1 MRISDYK
8 LADPEIPK
16 ISKTQ
21 FLKLTPEKQKEYLRL
36 YKTQIIPKLSVL
48 REHHRFYTI
57 HGGRGSG
64 KSTSVAKWLTQKMT
78 AETHTLLCTREIQ
91 NSLAESSYQMLV
103 DMIAYQELGGW
114 NIQKEKIF
122 NDNGSKIIFH
132 GLRDNKSANSLKSYV
147 NIDLVW
153 CEEAQSLSANSLRLL
168 LPTIR
173 EEGAEFYF
181 TYNPETE
188 EDAVEII
195 KTRQDVLDVEV
206 NWNDNP
212 FFPEQLRMEM
222 EADFKT
228 DPDEAEHV
236 WNGQYRKQ
244 AENAVM
250 SRLAV
255 HEAMEREVD
264 TEGDYQIAVDVARY
278 GSDSSIISMRKGLKM
293 IDLKEYKN
301 ISLVELCGH
310 IEVIAGNNH
319 DMTIKVDETGVGGGV
334 VDILQGRGYRN
345 VIGINF
351 GSKPQDTDKFADL
364 PSEMWCTFPI
374 SDVSLLND
382 SGLFHELTDRR
393 FSYDHKARR
402 QVESKDSYKARNGGK
417 SPDKADSVLM
427 LYYEPKIN
435 RPMLY

>member
-1 MRISDYK
+1 MVE
-8 LADPEIPK
+8 LTIPK
-16 ISKTQ
+16 ISKKK
-21 FLKLTPEKQKEYLRL
+21 FLSLSAEKQKEYLRL
-36 YKTQIIPKLSVL
+36 FQTQVVPCLEVFRNPAPYKIS
-48 REHHRFYTI
+48 Y
-57 HGGRGSG
+57 GGRGSG
-64 KSTSVAKWLTQKMT
+64 KSWSFASLLSQKLT
-78 AETHTLLCTREIQ
+78 AEKHNLLCCREIQ
-91 NSLAESSYQMLV
+91 KSLEDSSYKLLV
-103 DMIAYQELGGW
+103 ETIERLNLKGW
-114 NIQKEKIF
+114 VIKKDTLENE
-122 NDNGSKIIFH
+122 NGSRVIFR
-132 GLRDNKSANSLKSYV
+132 GLKDLRAGNAIKSLEGY
-147 NIDLVW
+147 DLAW
-153 CEEAQSLSANSLRLL
+153 LEEAQAISLESLQLL

-173 EEGAEFYF
+173 MNGSEIWAC
-181 TYNPETE
+181 YNPNTE
-188 EDAVEII
+188 EDAIEMLKQREGAICV
-195 KTRQDVLDVEV
+195 KC
-206 NWNDNP
+206 NWSDNP
-212 FFPEQLRMEM
+212 WFTERLAKER
-222 EADFKT
+222 EADYKFN
-228 DPDEAEHV
+228 PELARHIWE
-236 WNGQYRKQ
+236 GEYLAQ
-244 AENAVM
+244 ADNAVM

-264 TEGDYQIAVDVARY
+264 SEGDYQIAVDVARY

-310 IEVIAGNNH
+310 IEVMAGNNH

>member
-1 MRISDYK
+1 MVE
-8 LADPEIPK
+8 LAIPK
-16 ISKTQ
+16 ITKKQ
-21 FLKLTPEKQKEYLRL
+21 FLSLSPEKQEKYLQL
-36 YKTQIIPKLSVL
+36 YQTQVVPCLEVFRNPAPYKIS
-48 REHHRFYTI
+48 Y
-57 HGGRGSG
+57 GGRGSG
-64 KSTSVAKWLTQKMT
+64 KSWSFASLLSQKLT
-78 AETHTLLCTREIQ
+78 AEKHNLLCCREIQ
-91 NSLAESSYQMLV
+91 KSLEDSSYKLLV
-103 DMIAYQELGGW
+103 ETIERLNLKGW
-114 NIQKEKIF
+114 VIKKDTLENE
-122 NDNGSKIIFH
+122 NGSRVIFR
-132 GLRDNKSANSLKSYV
+132 GLKDLRAGNAIKSLEGY
-147 NIDLVW
+147 DLAW
-153 CEEAQSLSANSLRLL
+153 LEEAQAISLESLQLL

-173 EEGAEFYF
+173 MNGSEIWAC
-181 TYNPETE
+181 YNPNTE
-188 EDAVEII
+188 EDAIEMLKQREGAICV
-195 KTRQDVLDVEV
+195 KC
-206 NWNDNP
+206 NWSDNP
-212 FFPEQLRMEM
+212 WFTERLAKER
-222 EADFKT
+222 EADYKFN
-228 DPDEAEHV
+228 PELARHIWE
-236 WNGQYRKQ
+236 GEYLAQ
-244 AENAVM
+244 ADNAVM

-264 TEGDYQIAVDVARY
+264 SEGDYQIAVDVARY

-310 IEVIAGNNH
+310 IEVMAGNNH

-427 LYYEPKIN
+427 LYYEPKII

>member
-1 MRISDYK
+1 MIE
-8 LADPEIPK
+8 PIIPQ
-16 ISKTQ
+16 IT
-21 FLKLTPEKQKEYLRL
+21 EKQFDALSDEKKADYLRL
-36 YKTQIIPKLSVL
+36 YRNQVIPCLEVFRKPAPYKIT
-48 REHHRFYTI
+48 F
-57 HGGRGSG
+57 GGRGSG
-64 KSTSVAKWLTQKMT
+64 KSWSFASLLSQKLT
-78 AETHTLLCTREIQ
+78 AEKHNLLCCREIQ
-91 NSLAESSYQMLV
+91 KSLEDSSYKLLV
-103 DMIAYQELGGW
+103 ETIERLNLKGW
-114 NIQKEKIF
+114 VIKKDTLENE
-122 NDNGSKIIFH
+122 NGSRVIFR
-132 GLRDNKSANSLKSYV
+132 GLKDLRAGNAIKSLEGY
-147 NIDLVW
+147 DLAW
-153 CEEAQSLSANSLRLL
+153 LEEAQAISLESLQLL

-173 EEGAEFYF
+173 MNGSEIWACYNPNTEDDAIEMLKAREGAISVKCNWSDNPWF
-181 TYNPETE
+181 TERLAKEREADYKFNPELARHIWE
-188 EDAVEII
+188 GEYLA
-195 KTRQDVLDVEV
+195 Q
-206 NWNDNP
+206 
-212 FFPEQLRMEM
+212 
-222 EADFKT
+222 AD
-228 DPDEAEHV
+228 
-236 WNGQYRKQ
+236 
-244 AENAVM
+244 NAVM

-264 TEGDYQIAVDVARY
+264 SEGDYQIAVDVARY

-310 IEVIAGNNH
+310 IEVMAGNNH
-319 DMTIKVDETGVGGGV
+319 EMTIKVDETGVGGGV

>member
-1 MRISDYK
+1 MKEYEIAK
-8 LADPEIPK
+8 PEIPLIPK
-16 ISKTQ
+16 EK
-21 FLKLTPEKQKEYLRL
+21 FLQLSAEQQKEYLRL
-36 YKTQIIPKLSVL
+36 YKTQVIPKLSVL

-64 KSTSVAKWLTQKMT
+64 KSTSVAKILLQKMT
-78 AETHTLLCTREIQ
+78 AKTHTLLCCREIQ

-103 DMIAYQELGGW
+103 DMIEYQGLEGW
-114 NIQKEKIF
+114 NIQKEKIYH
-122 NDNGSKIIFH
+122 NNGSKIIFH
-132 GLRDNKSANSLKSYV
+132 GLRDTKSANSLKSYV
-147 NIDLVW
+147 NISLVW

-195 KTRQDVLDVEV
+195 KTRQDVLDIEV
-206 NWNDNP
+206 NWYDNP
-212 FFPEQLRMEM
+212 FFPEQLKLEM
-222 EADFKT
+222 EADFKSN
-228 DPDEAEHV
+228 PDEAEHI
-236 WNGQYRKQ
+236 WNGEYRKQ
-244 AENAVM
+244 ADNSVM
-250 SRLAV
+250 SRIAV
-255 HEAMEREVD
+255 HEAMQREVEE
-264 TEGDYQIAVDVARY
+264 EGDYQIAVDVARY
-278 GSDSSIISMRKGLKM
+278 GSDSSILSMRKGLKM

-301 ISLVELCGH
+301 ISLVELCGY
-310 IEVIAGNNH
+310 IEIMAGNNH

-351 GSKPQDTDKFADL
+351 GSKPQNPDKFADL

-374 SDVSLLND
+374 SEVSLLND
-382 SGLFHELTDRR
+382 TGLFHELTDRR

-402 QVESKDSYKARNGGK
+402 QVESKDSYKSRNNGK

-427 LYYEPKIN
+427 LFYARQNDMCY
-435 RPMLY
+435 

>member
-1 MRISDYK
+1 MVE
-8 LADPEIPK
+8 LTIPK
-16 ISKTQ
+16 ISKKK
-21 FLKLTPEKQKEYLRL
+21 FLSLSAEKQKEYLRL
-36 YKTQIIPKLSVL
+36 FQTQVVPCLEVFRNPAPYKIS
-48 REHHRFYTI
+48 Y
-57 HGGRGSG
+57 GGRGSG
-64 KSTSVAKWLTQKMT
+64 KSWSFASLLSQKLT
-78 AETHTLLCTREIQ
+78 AEKHNLLCCREIQ
-91 NSLAESSYQMLV
+91 KSLEDSSYKLLV
-103 DMIAYQELGGW
+103 ETIERLNLKGW
-114 NIQKEKIF
+114 VIKKDTLENE
-122 NDNGSKIIFH
+122 NGSRVIFR
-132 GLRDNKSANSLKSYV
+132 GLKDLRAGNAIKSLEGY
-147 NIDLVW
+147 DLAW
-153 CEEAQSLSANSLRLL
+153 LEEAQAISLESLQLL

-173 EEGAEFYF
+173 MNGSEIWAC
-181 TYNPETE
+181 YNPNTE
-188 EDAVEII
+188 EDAIEMLKAREGAII
-195 KTRQDVLDVEV
+195 VKC
-206 NWNDNP
+206 NWSDNP
-212 FFPEQLRMEM
+212 WFTERLAKER
-222 EADFKT
+222 EADYKFN
-228 DPDEAEHV
+228 PELARHIWE
-236 WNGQYRKQ
+236 GEYLAQ
-244 AENAVM
+244 ADNAVM

-264 TEGDYQIAVDVARY
+264 SEGDYQIAVDVARY

-310 IEVIAGNNH
+310 IEVMAGNNH

>member
-1 MRISDYK
+1 MENTAK
-8 LADPEIPK
+8 PLIPK
-16 ISKTQ
+16 ITKEQ
-21 FLKLTPEKQKEYLRL
+21 FLKLTPEKQERYLWL
-36 YKTQIIPKLSVL
+36 YQSQVVPCLEVFRQPAPYKITA
-48 REHHRFYTI
+48 
-57 HGGRGSG
+57 GGRGSG
-64 KSTSVAKWLTQKMT
+64 KSWSFASLLSQKLT
-78 AETHTLLCTREIQ
+78 AEKHNLLCCREIQ
-91 NSLAESSYQMLV
+91 KSLEDSSYKLLV
-103 DMIAYQELGGW
+103 ETIERLNLKGW
-114 NIQKEKIF
+114 VIKKDTLENE
-122 NDNGSKIIFH
+122 NGSRVIFR
-132 GLRDNKSANSLKSYV
+132 GLKDLRAGNAIKSLEGY
-147 NIDLVW
+147 DLAW
-153 CEEAQSLSANSLRLL
+153 LEEAQAISLESLQLL

-173 EEGAEFYF
+173 MNGSEIWAC
-181 TYNPETE
+181 YNPNTE
-188 EDAVEII
+188 EDAIEMLKQREGAICV
-195 KTRQDVLDVEV
+195 KC
-206 NWNDNP
+206 NWSDNP
-212 FFPEQLRMEM
+212 WFTERLAKER
-222 EADFKT
+222 EADYKFN
-228 DPDEAEHV
+228 PELARHIWE
-236 WNGQYRKQ
+236 GEYLAQ
-244 AENAVM
+244 ADNAVM

-264 TEGDYQIAVDVARY
+264 NEGDYQIAVDVARY

-427 LYYEPKIN
+427 LYYEPKII

>member
-1 MRISDYK
+1 ME
-8 LADPEIPK
+8 LAIPK
-16 ISKTQ
+16 ITKEQ
-21 FLKLTPEKQKEYLRL
+21 FISLTPEKQEKYLQL
-36 YKTQIIPKLSVL
+36 YQTQVVPCLEVFRNPAPYKIS
-48 REHHRFYTI
+48 Y
-57 HGGRGSG
+57 GGRGSG
-64 KSTSVAKWLTQKMT
+64 KSWSFASLLSQKLT
-78 AETHTLLCTREIQ
+78 AEKHNLLCCREIQ
-91 NSLAESSYQMLV
+91 KSLEDSSYKLLV
-103 DMIAYQELGGW
+103 ETIERLNLKGW
-114 NIQKEKIF
+114 VIKKDTLENE
-122 NDNGSKIIFH
+122 NGSRVIFR
-132 GLRDNKSANSLKSYV
+132 GLKDLRAGNAIKSLEGY
-147 NIDLVW
+147 DLAW
-153 CEEAQSLSANSLRLL
+153 LEEAQAISLESLQLL

-173 EEGAEFYF
+173 MNGSEIWAC
-181 TYNPETE
+181 YNPNTE
-188 EDAVEII
+188 EDAIEMLKAREGAISV
-195 KTRQDVLDVEV
+195 KC
-206 NWNDNP
+206 NWSDNP
-212 FFPEQLRMEM
+212 WFTERLAKER
-222 EADFKT
+222 EADYKFN
-228 DPDEAEHV
+228 PELARHIWE
-236 WNGQYRKQ
+236 GEYLAQ
-244 AENAVM
+244 ADNAVM

-264 TEGDYQIAVDVARY
+264 SEGDYQIAVDVARY
-278 GSDSSIISMRKGLKM
+278 GSDSSIISMRKGLKLKE
-293 IDLKEYKN
+293 LKEYKN
-301 ISLVELCGH
+301 MSLVELCGH
-310 IEVIAGNNH
+310 IEVMAGNNH

>member
-1 MRISDYK
+1 MTE
-8 LADPEIPK
+8 LTIPK
-16 ISKTQ
+16 ITKKQ
-21 FLKLTPEKQKEYLRL
+21 FLSLTPEKQKEYLRL
-36 YKTQIIPKLSVL
+36 FQTQVVPCLEVFRNPAPYKIS
-48 REHHRFYTI
+48 Y
-57 HGGRGSG
+57 GGRGSG
-64 KSTSVAKWLTQKMT
+64 KSWSFASLLSQKLT
-78 AETHTLLCTREIQ
+78 AEKHNLLCCREIQ
-91 NSLAESSYQMLV
+91 KSLEDSSYKLLV
-103 DMIAYQELGGW
+103 ETIERLNLKGW
-114 NIQKEKIF
+114 VIKKDTLENE
-122 NDNGSKIIFH
+122 NGSRVIFR
-132 GLRDNKSANSLKSYV
+132 GLKDLRAGNAIKSLEGY
-147 NIDLVW
+147 DLAW
-153 CEEAQSLSANSLRLL
+153 LEEAQAISLESLQLL

-173 EEGAEFYF
+173 MNGSEIWAC
-181 TYNPETE
+181 YNPNTE
-188 EDAVEII
+188 EDAIEMLKQREGAICV
-195 KTRQDVLDVEV
+195 KC
-206 NWNDNP
+206 NWSDNP
-212 FFPEQLRMEM
+212 WFTERLAKER
-222 EADFKT
+222 EADYKFN
-228 DPDEAEHV
+228 PELARHIWE
-236 WNGQYRKQ
+236 GEYLAQ
-244 AENAVM
+244 ADNAVM

-264 TEGDYQIAVDVARY
+264 NEGDYQIAVDVARY

-293 IDLKEYKN
+293 INLKEYKN

-310 IEVIAGNNH
+310 IEVMAGNNH

>member
-1 MRISDYK
+1 ME
-8 LADPEIPK
+8 LAIPK
-16 ISKTQ
+16 ITKKQ
-21 FLKLTPEKQKEYLRL
+21 FLSLSPEKQEKYLQL
-36 YKTQIIPKLSVL
+36 YQTQVVPCLEVFRNPAPYKIS
-48 REHHRFYTI
+48 Y
-57 HGGRGSG
+57 GGRGSG
-64 KSTSVAKWLTQKMT
+64 KSWSFASLLSQKLT
-78 AETHTLLCTREIQ
+78 AEKHNLLCCREIQ
-91 NSLAESSYQMLV
+91 KSLEDSSYKLLV
-103 DMIAYQELGGW
+103 ETIERLNLKGW
-114 NIQKEKIF
+114 VIKKDTLENE
-122 NDNGSKIIFH
+122 NGSRVIFR
-132 GLRDNKSANSLKSYV
+132 GLKDLRAGNAIKSLEGY
-147 NIDLVW
+147 DLAW
-153 CEEAQSLSANSLRLL
+153 LEEAQAISLESLQLL

-173 EEGAEFYF
+173 MNGSEIWAC
-181 TYNPETE
+181 YNPNTE
-188 EDAVEII
+188 EDAIEMLKAREGAVVV
-195 KTRQDVLDVEV
+195 KC
-206 NWNDNP
+206 NWSDNP
-212 FFPEQLRMEM
+212 WFTERLAKER
-222 EADFKT
+222 EADYKFN
-228 DPDEAEHV
+228 PELARHIWE
-236 WNGQYRKQ
+236 GEYLAQ
-244 AENAVM
+244 ADNAVM
-250 SRLAV
+250 SRIAV

-264 TEGDYQIAVDVARY
+264 SEGDYQIAVDVARY

-310 IEVIAGNNH
+310 IEVMAGNNH

>member
-1 MRISDYK
+1 MTE
-8 LADPEIPK
+8 LTIPK
-16 ISKTQ
+16 ITKKQ
-21 FLKLTPEKQKEYLRL
+21 FLLLTPEKQKEYLRL
-36 YKTQIIPKLSVL
+36 YQTQVVPCLEVFRNPAPYKIS
-48 REHHRFYTI
+48 Y
-57 HGGRGSG
+57 GGRGSG
-64 KSTSVAKWLTQKMT
+64 KSWSFASLLSQKLT
-78 AETHTLLCTREIQ
+78 AEKHNLLCCREIQ
-91 NSLAESSYQMLV
+91 KSLEDSSYKLLV
-103 DMIAYQELGGW
+103 ETIERLNLKGW
-114 NIQKEKIF
+114 VIKKDTLENE
-122 NDNGSKIIFH
+122 NGSRVIFR
-132 GLRDNKSANSLKSYV
+132 GLKDLRAGNAIKSLEGY
-147 NIDLVW
+147 DLAW
-153 CEEAQSLSANSLRLL
+153 LEEAQAISLESLQLL

-173 EEGAEFYF
+173 MNGSEIWAC
-181 TYNPETE
+181 YNPNTE
-188 EDAVEII
+188 EDAIEMLKAREGAISV
-195 KTRQDVLDVEV
+195 KC
-206 NWNDNP
+206 NWSDNP
-212 FFPEQLRMEM
+212 WFTERLAKER
-222 EADFKT
+222 EADYKFN
-228 DPDEAEHV
+228 PELARHIWE
-236 WNGQYRKQ
+236 GEYLAQ
-244 AENAVM
+244 ADNSVM

-264 TEGDYQIAVDVARY
+264 SEGDYQIAVDVARY

-310 IEVIAGNNH
+310 IEVMAGNNH

>member
-1 MRISDYK
+1 MVE
-8 LADPEIPK
+8 LTIPK
-16 ISKTQ
+16 ISKKK
-21 FLKLTPEKQKEYLRL
+21 FLSLSAEKQKEYLRL
-36 YKTQIIPKLSVL
+36 FQTQVVPCLEVFRNPAPYKIS
-48 REHHRFYTI
+48 Y
-57 HGGRGSG
+57 GGRGSG
-64 KSTSVAKWLTQKMT
+64 KSWSFASLLSQKLT
-78 AETHTLLCTREIQ
+78 AEKHNLLCCREIQ
-91 NSLAESSYQMLV
+91 KSLEDSSYKLLV
-103 DMIAYQELGGW
+103 ETIERLNLKGW
-114 NIQKEKIF
+114 VIKKDTLENE
-122 NDNGSKIIFH
+122 NGSRVIFR
-132 GLRDNKSANSLKSYV
+132 GLKDLRAGNAIKSLEGY
-147 NIDLVW
+147 DLAW
-153 CEEAQSLSANSLRLL
+153 LEEAQAISLESLQLL

-173 EEGAEFYF
+173 MNGSEIWAC
-181 TYNPETE
+181 YNPNTE
-188 EDAVEII
+188 EDAIEMLKLREGAICV
-195 KTRQDVLDVEV
+195 KC
-206 NWNDNP
+206 NWSDNP
-212 FFPEQLRMEM
+212 WFTERLAKER
-222 EADFKT
+222 EADYKFN
-228 DPDEAEHV
+228 PELARHIWE
-236 WNGQYRKQ
+236 GEYLAQ
-244 AENAVM
+244 ADNAVM

-264 TEGDYQIAVDVARY
+264 SEGDYQIAVDVARY

-310 IEVIAGNNH
+310 IEVMAGNNH

>member
-1 MRISDYK
+1 MVE
-8 LADPEIPK
+8 LAIPK
-16 ISKTQ
+16 ITKKQ
-21 FLKLTPEKQKEYLRL
+21 FLSLSPEKQEKYLQL
-36 YKTQIIPKLSVL
+36 YQTQVVPCLEVFRNPAPYKIS
-48 REHHRFYTI
+48 Y
-57 HGGRGSG
+57 GGRGSG
-64 KSTSVAKWLTQKMT
+64 KSWSFASLLSQKLT
-78 AETHTLLCTREIQ
+78 AEKHNLLCCREIQ
-91 NSLAESSYQMLV
+91 KSLEDSSYKLLV
-103 DMIAYQELGGW
+103 ETIERLNLKGW
-114 NIQKEKIF
+114 VIKKDTLENE
-122 NDNGSKIIFH
+122 NGSRVIFR
-132 GLRDNKSANSLKSYV
+132 GLKDLRAGNAIKSLEGY
-147 NIDLVW
+147 DLAW
-153 CEEAQSLSANSLRLL
+153 LEEAQAISLESLQLL

-173 EEGAEFYF
+173 MNGSEIWAC
-181 TYNPETE
+181 YNPNTE
-188 EDAVEII
+188 EDAIEMLKAREGAISV
-195 KTRQDVLDVEV
+195 KC
-206 NWNDNP
+206 NWSDNP
-212 FFPEQLRMEM
+212 WFTERLAKER
-222 EADFKT
+222 EADYKFN
-228 DPDEAEHV
+228 PELARHIWE
-236 WNGQYRKQ
+236 GEYLSQ
-244 AENAVM
+244 ADNAVM

-264 TEGDYQIAVDVARY
+264 SEGDYQIAVDVARY

-310 IEVIAGNNH
+310 IEVMAGNNH

>member
-1 MRISDYK
+1 MAEPI
-8 LADPEIPK
+8 IPK
-16 ISKTQ
+16 ITKEQ
-21 FLKLTPEKQKEYLRL
+21 FLKMSPENQDKYLRL
-36 YKTQIIPKLSVL
+36 Y
-48 REHHRFYTI
+48 REQVVPCLEVFRQPAPYKITA
-57 HGGRGSG
+57 GGRGSG
-64 KSTSVAKWLTQKMT
+64 KSWSIASLLMQQLS
-78 AETHTLLCTREIQ
+78 AEKHNLVCCREIQ
-91 NSLAESSYQMLV
+91 KSLDDSVYKLCVETIKRLK
-103 DMIAYQELGGW
+103 LGGW
-114 NIQKEKIF
+114 NVLRDVLE
-122 NDNGSKIIFH
+122 NENGSRIIFR
-132 GLRDNKSANSLKSYV
+132 GLKDLRAGNAIKSLEGYDRAW
-147 NIDLVW
+147 I
-153 CEEAQSLSANSLRLL
+153 EEAQSVSAESLQMLI
-168 LPTIR
+168 PTIR
-173 EEGAEFYF
+173 MNGSEIWAS
-181 TYNPETE
+181 YNPNTE
-188 EDAVEII
+188 EDAIESLKLREGAVVV
-195 KTRQDVLDVEV
+195 KC

-212 FFPEQLRMEM
+212 WFTEKLAKDR
-222 EADFKT
+222 EADYKFN
-228 DPDEAEHV
+228 PELARHIWE
-236 WNGQYRKQ
+236 GEYLAQ
-244 AENAVM
+244 ADNAVM

-264 TEGDYQIAVDVARY
+264 SEGDYQIAVDVARY

-293 IDLKEYKN
+293 IDLKEYKK

-310 IEVIAGNNH
+310 IEVMAGNNH

>member
-1 MRISDYK
+1 MDIPK
-8 LADPEIPK
+8 IELAKPEIPK
-16 ISKTQ
+16 ISQ
-21 FLKLTPEKQKEYLRL
+21 EEFLKMSAEKQKEYMRL
-36 YKTQIIPKLSVL
+36 YRTQIIPKLSVL

-64 KSTSVAKWLTQKMT
+64 KSTSVAKILLQKMT
-78 AETHTLLCTREIQ
+78 AEPHTLLCCREIQ

-103 DMIAYQELGGW
+103 DMIEYQQLEGW
-114 NIQKEKIF
+114 VTQKEKIYHQ
-122 NDNGSKIIFH
+122 NGSKVIFH
-132 GLRDNKSANSLKSYV
+132 GLRDTQASNSLKSVV
-147 NIDLVW
+147 NISLVW
-153 CEEAQSLSANSLRLL
+153 CEEAQSLSANSLRIL
-168 LPTIR
+168 LPTVR

-195 KTRQDVLDVEV
+195 KTRKDVVDIEV
-206 NWNDNP
+206 NWYDNP
-212 FFPEQLRMEM
+212 FFPQQLFDEM

-228 DPDEAEHV
+228 NPDEAEHV
-236 WNGQYRKQ
+236 WNGCYRKQ
-244 AENAVM
+244 ADNAVM
-250 SRLAV
+250 SRIAV

-264 TEGDYQIAVDVARY
+264 ETGDYQIAVDVARY
-278 GSDSSIISMRKGLKM
+278 GSDSSIISMRKGLKLKE
-293 IDLKEYKN
+293 LKEYKN
-301 ISLVELCGH
+301 MSLVELCGH
-310 IEVIAGNNH
+310 IEVMAGNNH

-334 VDILQGRGYRN
+334 VDILQSRGYKN
-345 VIGINF
+345 IIGINF

-374 SDVSLLND
+374 ADVSLLND

-402 QVESKDSYKARNGGK
+402 VVESKDSYKARNNGK

-427 LYYEPKIN
+427 LFYEPKIN

>member
-1 MRISDYK
+1 MELS
-8 LADPEIPK
+8 IPK
-16 ISKTQ
+16 ITKKQ
-21 FLKLTPEKQKEYLRL
+21 FLSLSPEKQEKYLQL
-36 YKTQIIPKLSVL
+36 YQTQVVPCLEVFRNPAPYKIS
-48 REHHRFYTI
+48 Y
-57 HGGRGSG
+57 GGRGSG
-64 KSTSVAKWLTQKMT
+64 KSWSFASLLSQKLT
-78 AETHTLLCTREIQ
+78 AEKHNLLCCREIQ
-91 NSLAESSYQMLV
+91 KSLEDSSYKLLV
-103 DMIAYQELGGW
+103 ETIERLNLKGW
-114 NIQKEKIF
+114 VIKKDTLENE
-122 NDNGSKIIFH
+122 NGSRVIFR
-132 GLRDNKSANSLKSYV
+132 GLKDLRAGNAIKSLEGY
-147 NIDLVW
+147 DLAW
-153 CEEAQSLSANSLRLL
+153 LEEAQAISLESLQLL

-173 EEGAEFYF
+173 MNGSEIWAC
-181 TYNPETE
+181 YNPNTE
-188 EDAVEII
+188 EDAIEMLKQREGAICV
-195 KTRQDVLDVEV
+195 KC
-206 NWNDNP
+206 NWSDNP
-212 FFPEQLRMEM
+212 WFTERLAKER
-222 EADFKT
+222 EADYKFN
-228 DPDEAEHV
+228 PELARHIWE
-236 WNGQYRKQ
+236 GEYLAQ
-244 AENAVM
+244 ADNAVM

-264 TEGDYQIAVDVARY
+264 SEGDYQIAVDVARY

-345 VIGINF
+345 VNGINF

-402 QVESKDSYKARNGGK
+402 QIESKDSYKARNGGK

>member
-1 MRISDYK
+1 MK
-8 LADPEIPK
+8 NTELPELTIPK
-16 ISKTQ
+16 ITKTQ
-21 FLKLTPEKQKEYLRL
+21 FIKLTEGKQNEYIRL
-36 YKTQIIPKLSVL
+36 Y
-48 REHHRFYTI
+48 REQVVPCLEVFRKPAPYKITF
-57 HGGRGSG
+57 GGRGSG
-64 KSTSVAKWLTQKMT
+64 KSWSIASLLMQELTAKKH
-78 AETHTLLCTREIQ
+78 ALLCCREIQ
-91 NSLAESSYQMLV
+91 KSLADSSYKLCV
-103 DMIAYQELGGW
+103 DTIKRLHLNGW
-114 NIQKEKIF
+114 TITKETLE
-122 NDNGSKIIFH
+122 NENGSRVIFR
-132 GLRDNKSANSLKSYV
+132 GLKDLRAGNAIKSLEGYDRCW
-147 NIDLVW
+147 I
-153 CEEAQSLSANSLRLL
+153 EEAQSISLESLQLL

-173 EEGAEFYF
+173 VNGSEIWACYNPNTEDDAIEMLKLREGAIFV
-181 TYNPETE
+181 PC
-188 EDAVEII
+188 
-195 KTRQDVLDVEV
+195 

-212 FFPEQLRMEM
+212 WFNERLKAER
-222 EADFKT
+222 EADYKFN
-228 DPDEAEHV
+228 PEIARHIWE
-236 WNGQYRKQ
+236 GEYLAQ
-244 AENAVM
+244 ADNAVM

-264 TEGDYQIAVDVARY
+264 SEGDYQIAVDVARY

-293 IDLKEYKN
+293 IDLKEFKN

-310 IEVIAGNNH
+310 IEVMAGNNH

>member
-1 MRISDYK
+1 MVE
-8 LADPEIPK
+8 LTIPK
-16 ISKTQ
+16 ISKKK
-21 FLKLTPEKQKEYLRL
+21 FLSLSAEKQKEYLRL
-36 YKTQIIPKLSVL
+36 FQTQVVPCLEVFRNPAPYKIS
-48 REHHRFYTI
+48 Y
-57 HGGRGSG
+57 GGRGSG
-64 KSTSVAKWLTQKMT
+64 KSWSFASLLSQKLT
-78 AETHTLLCTREIQ
+78 AEKHNLLCCREIQ
-91 NSLAESSYQMLV
+91 KSLEDSSYKLLV
-103 DMIAYQELGGW
+103 ETIERLNLKGW
-114 NIQKEKIF
+114 VIKKDTLENE
-122 NDNGSKIIFH
+122 NGSRVIFR
-132 GLRDNKSANSLKSYV
+132 GLKDLRAGNAIKSLEGY
-147 NIDLVW
+147 DLAW
-153 CEEAQSLSANSLRLL
+153 LEEAQAISLESLQLL

-173 EEGAEFYF
+173 MNGSEIWAC
-181 TYNPETE
+181 YNPNTE
-188 EDAVEII
+188 EDAIEMLKQREGAISV
-195 KTRQDVLDVEV
+195 KC
-206 NWNDNP
+206 NWSDNP
-212 FFPEQLRMEM
+212 WFTERLAKER
-222 EADFKT
+222 EADYKFN
-228 DPDEAEHV
+228 PELARHIWE
-236 WNGQYRKQ
+236 GEYLAQ
-244 AENAVM
+244 ADNAVM

-264 TEGDYQIAVDVARY
+264 SEGDYQIAVDVARY

-310 IEVIAGNNH
+310 IEVMAGNNH

-364 PSEMWCTFPI
+364 PSEMWCTLPI
-374 SDVSLLND
+374 SEISLLND

>member
-1 MRISDYK
+1 MAE
-8 LADPEIPK
+8 LTIPK
-16 ISKTQ
+16 ITKKQ
-21 FLKLTPEKQKEYLRL
+21 FLSLSPEKQEKYLQL
-36 YKTQIIPKLSVL
+36 YQTQVVPCLEVFRNPAPYKIS
-48 REHHRFYTI
+48 Y
-57 HGGRGSG
+57 GGRGSG
-64 KSTSVAKWLTQKMT
+64 KSWSFASLLSQKLT
-78 AETHTLLCTREIQ
+78 AEKHNLLCCREIQ
-91 NSLAESSYQMLV
+91 KSLEDSSYKLLV
-103 DMIAYQELGGW
+103 ETIERLNLKGW
-114 NIQKEKIF
+114 VIKKDTLENE
-122 NDNGSKIIFH
+122 NGSRVIFR
-132 GLRDNKSANSLKSYV
+132 GLKDLRAGNAIKSLEGY
-147 NIDLVW
+147 DLAW
-153 CEEAQSLSANSLRLL
+153 LEEAQAISLESLQLL

-173 EEGAEFYF
+173 MNGSEIWAC
-181 TYNPETE
+181 YNPNTE
-188 EDAVEII
+188 EDAIEMLKQREGAICV
-195 KTRQDVLDVEV
+195 KC
-206 NWNDNP
+206 NWSDNP
-212 FFPEQLRMEM
+212 WFTERLAKER
-222 EADFKT
+222 EADYKFN
-228 DPDEAEHV
+228 PELARHIWE
-236 WNGQYRKQ
+236 GEYLAQ
-244 AENAVM
+244 ADNAVM
-250 SRLAV
+250 SRIAV

-264 TEGDYQIAVDVARY
+264 SEGDYQIAVDVARY

-310 IEVIAGNNH
+310 IEVMAGNNH

>member
-1 MRISDYK
+1 ME
-8 LADPEIPK
+8 LAIPK
-16 ISKTQ
+16 ITKEQ
-21 FLKLTPEKQKEYLRL
+21 FISLTPEKQEKYLQL
-36 YKTQIIPKLSVL
+36 YQTQVVPCLEVFRNPAPYKIS
-48 REHHRFYTI
+48 Y
-57 HGGRGSG
+57 GGRGSG
-64 KSTSVAKWLTQKMT
+64 KSWSFASLLSQKLT
-78 AETHTLLCTREIQ
+78 AEKHNLLCCREIQ
-91 NSLAESSYQMLV
+91 KSLEDSSYKLLV
-103 DMIAYQELGGW
+103 ETIERLNLKGW
-114 NIQKEKIF
+114 VIKKDTLENE
-122 NDNGSKIIFH
+122 NGSRVIFR
-132 GLRDNKSANSLKSYV
+132 GLKDLRAGNAIKSLEGY
-147 NIDLVW
+147 DLAW
-153 CEEAQSLSANSLRLL
+153 LEEAQAISLESLQLL

-173 EEGAEFYF
+173 MNGSEIWAC
-181 TYNPETE
+181 YNPNTE
-188 EDAVEII
+188 EDAIEMLKVREGAISV
-195 KTRQDVLDVEV
+195 KC
-206 NWNDNP
+206 NWSDNP
-212 FFPEQLRMEM
+212 WFTERLAKER
-222 EADFKT
+222 EADYKFN
-228 DPDEAEHV
+228 PELARHIWE
-236 WNGQYRKQ
+236 GEYLAQ
-244 AENAVM
+244 ADNAVM
-250 SRLAV
+250 SRIVV

-264 TEGDYQIAVDVARY
+264 SEGDYQIAVDVARY

-310 IEVIAGNNH
+310 IEVMAGNNH

>member
-1 MRISDYK
+1 MVE
-8 LADPEIPK
+8 LAIPK
-16 ISKTQ
+16 ITKKQ
-21 FLKLTPEKQKEYLRL
+21 FLSLSPEKQEKYLQL
-36 YKTQIIPKLSVL
+36 YQTQVVPCLEVFRKPAPYKIS
-48 REHHRFYTI
+48 F
-57 HGGRGSG
+57 GGRGSG
-64 KSTSVAKWLTQKMT
+64 KSWSFASLLSQKLT
-78 AETHTLLCTREIQ
+78 AEKHNLLCCREIQ
-91 NSLAESSYQMLV
+91 KSLEDSSYKLLV
-103 DMIAYQELGGW
+103 ETIERLNLKGW
-114 NIQKEKIF
+114 VIKKDTLENE
-122 NDNGSKIIFH
+122 NGSRVIFR
-132 GLRDNKSANSLKSYV
+132 GLKDLRAGNAIKSLEGY
-147 NIDLVW
+147 DLAW
-153 CEEAQSLSANSLRLL
+153 LEEAQAISLESLQLL

-173 EEGAEFYF
+173 MNGSEIWAC
-181 TYNPETE
+181 YNPNTE
-188 EDAVEII
+188 EDAIEMLKQREGAICV
-195 KTRQDVLDVEV
+195 KC
-206 NWNDNP
+206 NWSDNP
-212 FFPEQLRMEM
+212 WFTERLAKER
-222 EADFKT
+222 EADYKFN
-228 DPDEAEHV
+228 PELARHIWE
-236 WNGQYRKQ
+236 GEYLAQ
-244 AENAVM
+244 ADNAVM

-382 SGLFHELTDRR
+382 NGLFHELTDRR

>member
-1 MRISDYK
+1 MTE
-8 LADPEIPK
+8 LTIPK
-16 ISKTQ
+16 ITKKQ
-21 FLKLTPEKQKEYLRL
+21 FLSLTPEKQKEYLRL
-36 YKTQIIPKLSVL
+36 FQTQVVPCLEVFRNPAPYKIS
-48 REHHRFYTI
+48 Y
-57 HGGRGSG
+57 GGRGSG
-64 KSTSVAKWLTQKMT
+64 KSWSFASLLSQKLT
-78 AETHTLLCTREIQ
+78 AEKHNLLCCREIQ
-91 NSLAESSYQMLV
+91 KSLEDSSYKLLV
-103 DMIAYQELGGW
+103 ETIERLNLKGW
-114 NIQKEKIF
+114 VIKKDTLENE
-122 NDNGSKIIFH
+122 NGSRVIFR
-132 GLRDNKSANSLKSYV
+132 GLKDLRAGNAIKSLEGY
-147 NIDLVW
+147 DLAW
-153 CEEAQSLSANSLRLL
+153 LEEAQAISLESLQLL

-173 EEGAEFYF
+173 MNGSEIWAC
-181 TYNPETE
+181 YNPNTE
-188 EDAVEII
+188 EDAIEMLKQREGAISV
-195 KTRQDVLDVEV
+195 KC
-206 NWNDNP
+206 NWSDNP
-212 FFPEQLRMEM
+212 WFTERLAKER
-222 EADFKT
+222 EADYKFN
-228 DPDEAEHV
+228 PELARHIWE
-236 WNGQYRKQ
+236 GEYLAQ
-244 AENAVM
+244 ADNAVM
-250 SRLAV
+250 SRLVV

-264 TEGDYQIAVDVARY
+264 SEGDYQIAVDVARY
-278 GSDSSIISMRKGLKM
+278 GSDSSIISVRKGLKM

-427 LYYEPKIN
+427 LYYEPKII

>member
-1 MRISDYK
+1 ME
-8 LADPEIPK
+8 LAIPK
-16 ISKTQ
+16 ITKEQ
-21 FLKLTPEKQKEYLRL
+21 FLSLSPEKQEKYLQLFQTQVVPCLEVFRNPAP
-36 YKTQIIPKLSVL
+36 YKIS
-48 REHHRFYTI
+48 Y
-57 HGGRGSG
+57 GGRGSG
-64 KSTSVAKWLTQKMT
+64 KSWSFASLLSQKLT
-78 AETHTLLCTREIQ
+78 AEKHNLLCCREIQ
-91 NSLAESSYQMLV
+91 KSLEDSSYKLLV
-103 DMIAYQELGGW
+103 ETIERLNLKGW
-114 NIQKEKIF
+114 VIKKDTLENE
-122 NDNGSKIIFH
+122 NGSRVIFR
-132 GLRDNKSANSLKSYV
+132 GLKDLRAGNAIKSLEGY
-147 NIDLVW
+147 DLAW
-153 CEEAQSLSANSLRLL
+153 LEEAQAISLESLQLL

-173 EEGAEFYF
+173 MNGSEIWAC
-181 TYNPETE
+181 YNPNSE
-188 EDAVEII
+188 EDAIEMLKQREGAIVV
-195 KTRQDVLDVEV
+195 KC
-206 NWNDNP
+206 NWCDNP
-212 FFPEQLRMEM
+212 WFTERLAKER
-222 EADFKT
+222 EADYKFN
-228 DPDEAEHV
+228 PELARHIWE
-236 WNGQYRKQ
+236 GEYLAQ
-244 AENAVM
+244 ADNAVM

-264 TEGDYQIAVDVARY
+264 SEGDYQIAVDVARY

-310 IEVIAGNNH
+310 IEVMAGNNH

-427 LYYEPKIN
+427 LFYEPKII